1 MRKFLLMLLLVLAMP
16 AFAQNDYQFRI
27 ASFMSEDGFETQ
39 NYQYSDVLGTDLKGI
54 HEIDLLEEIECVDSL
69 VYDENGNITSL
80 VTYQLLDGQWLKVC
94 WVDYTYNEMGLR
106 ATRTNY
112 NDFHDG
118 WGPQIGGIY
127 YYTYDE
133 NGRLIQRDLDFAG
146 CMYEK
151 ATYSYNAAGQL
162 EAEVL
167 MLNPFTGVYEN
178 SGLTEYYYDAN
189 GYLTESL
196 VYAWDGATWVLQTS
210 FIQEYDEIGNCVEAR
225 TATAA
230 GTVQEKRVFKY
241 NDKVSND
248 KIFHYSNP
256 EDDFPSLPQMKN
268 MLEAY
273 EYWAMD
279 QTTGSLVYVIDYLFM
294 YDVIGTEYPEEP
306 DTTSVNNISVN
317 TRIYPNPT
325 TDYVMIESE
334 EVDYVEVLDICG
346 RELFATEIRG
356 TLAINMKEYEAGV
369 YFLRLHS
376 NGATSVQKVVKN

>member
-1 MRKFLLMLLLVLAMP
+1 MRKFLLMLLVVLTMP
-16 AFAQNDYQFRI
+16 AFAQGDYQFRI
-27 ASFMSEDGFETQ
+27 ASFMSEDGYETQ

-54 HEIDLLEEIECVDSL
+54 HEIDLLEEIECIDSL

-80 VTYQLLDGQWLKVC
+80 QTYQLLDGQWLKVC

-118 WGPQIGGIY
+118 WGPQIGGVY
-127 YYTYDE
+127 YYTYNE
-133 NGRLIQRDLDFAG
+133 EGKLIQRDLDFAG
-146 CMYEK
+146 IMYEK
-151 ATYSYNAAGQL
+151 ATYSYNEAGQL

-167 MLNPFTGVYEN
+167 MVNPFTGVYEN
-178 SGLTEYYYDAN
+178 SGLTEYYYDEN

-196 VYAWDGATWVLQTS
+196 VYFWDGATWGLQTS
-210 FIQEYDEIGNCVEAR
+210 FIQVYDEAGNCIESS

-230 GTVQEKRVFKY
+230 GSVQEKKVYKY
-241 NDKVSND
+241 NDKVSAD

-268 MLEAY
+268 MLESY
-273 EYWAMD
+273 EYYAMD
-279 QTTGSLVYVIDYLFM
+279 QTSGALVYVIDYLLM
-294 YDVIGTEYPEEP
+294 YDVIGEDDPED

-325 TDYVMIESE
+325 TDYVMVESE
-334 EVDYVEVLDICG
+334 EVDFVQVLDICG
-346 RELFATEIRG
+346 RELFATEVRG